1 MGTKIVESGVG
12 SIASDESASL
22 APLHLQ
28 IGRGCS
34 PLSTYE
40 RKTFQIGKVL
50 ASQQVEL
57 YRFLILFNL
66 CNCTHTPLTLPF
78 KKQSFEILLNKFYSQ
93 NSQAIAKIRNFVI

>member
-1 MGTKIVESGVG
+1 MGTKIVESGVD
-12 SIASDESASL
+12 SIASGESTSL
-22 APLHLQ
+22 STLHLQ

-50 ASQQVEL
+50 ASQQAKL

-66 CNCTHTPLTLPF
+66 CKLHTYTINF
-78 KKQSFEILLNKFYSQ
+78 DFQETKF
-93 NSQAIAKIRNFVI
+93 